1 MIVAGWSQKKAS
13 TPCSPR
19 QSPVENSPG
28 KNEIPT
34 IKTTDSGGCCRR
46 LNDGAGKGS
55 IASKKENQRRQPS
68 GSELRSRVMMAV
80 EIAQAVRY
88 LHEQKPKVIHR
99 DLKPSNI
106 IFFDGSN
113 HVRVVDSGHAR
124 FLDDSEMALTC
135 ETGTYVYM
143 APEVVEG
150 KLRSMLPHEDND
162 QLGPAHQSHFSI
174 MGSRCFC
181 WTILCQNRF

>member
-68 GSELRSRVMMAV
+68 GSELRSR
-80 EIAQAVRY
+80 Y
-88 LHEQKPKVIHR
+88 
-99 DLKPSNI
+99 
-106 IFFDGSN
+106 IFGPQRLLGAWCSQCRPVPAAN
-113 HVRVVDSGHAR
+113 HAR
-124 FLDDSEMALTC
+124 PIEKADRNKLSSL
-135 ETGTYVYM
+135 
-143 APEVVEG
+143 AP
-150 KLRSMLPHEDND
+150 
-162 QLGPAHQSHFSI
+162 QGP
-174 MGSRCFC
+174 
-181 WTILCQNRF
+181 